1 MVAKNAQKSVAI
13 IVPPNAQSLD
23 VSGPLDAFLEANRH
37 ASGGSLYE
45 VRLVGTGARRT
56 IKVGGMS
63 LVADSSIFDDVGS
76 IDTMLVA
83 GTPDYAI
90 AYNSGDFHAWLR
102 RRAPKTRRYG
112 SVCTGAFFLGA
123 SGLLDGMSA
132 TTHWQHAAELAE
144 RFPAAKVVPD
154 QIYVQDGAL
163 YTSAGVTA
171 GIDLA
176 LKLIEDDHGRD
187 LALTVARRLVVFLK
201 RPGGQSQFS
210 AHLAAQ
216 MADEGKIRSL
226 QHWILDHLS
235 LDLSLVS
242 LASRVAMSVRN
253 FTRVFQDETGS
264 TPADFVEM
272 ARVDAAR
279 RLLEESET
287 PLQRVASRCGFSS
300 PDTMR
305 RAFLR
310 RIETGPSDYRERF
323 RR

>member
-1 MVAKNAQKSVAI
+1 MVANPARKSVAI
-13 IVPPNAQSLD
+13 IVPPKAQSLD

-37 ASGGSLYE
+37 SFGGPLYE
-45 VRLVGTGARRT
+45 VRLVATGRGRT
-56 IKVGGMS
+56 VKVGGMS
-63 LVADSSIFDDVGS
+63 LVADISIFDEAGS

-90 AYNSGDFHAWLR
+90 AYTSKDLHAWLR
-102 RRAPKTRRYG
+102 RRAPRARRYG
-112 SVCTGAFFLGA
+112 SVCTSAFFLGA
-123 SGLLDGMSA
+123 AGLLDGMNA

-144 RFPAAKVVPD
+144 RFPAARVVPD
-154 QIYVQDGAL
+154 QIYVQEGAL

-216 MADEGKIRSL
+216 IADEGKIRSL
-226 QHWILDHLS
+226 QHRVLDHLAH
-235 LDLSLVS
+235 DLSLAS

-253 FTRVFQDETGS
+253 FTRVFQGETGT
-264 TPADFVEM
+264 TPGDFVEM

-287 PLQRVASRCGFSS
+287 PLQLVASRCGLSGA
-300 PDTMR
+300 DTMR

-310 RIETGPSDYRERF
+310 RIGCGPSEYRYRF

>member
-1 MVAKNAQKSVAI
+1 MAPKPARKSVAI
-13 IVPPNAQSLD
+13 VVPPNAQSLD

-37 ASGGSLYE
+37 ASAGPLYE
-45 VRLVGTGARRT
+45 VRLVGTGTGRT
-56 IKVGGMS
+56 IRVGGMS
-63 LVADSSIFDDVGS
+63 VVADTSIFNDVRP

-83 GTPDYAI
+83 GTPDYAA
-90 AYNSGDFHAWLR
+90 AYASTDLHVWLR
-102 RRAPKTRRYG
+102 RRAPRTRRYG

-123 SGLLDGMSA
+123 AGLLDGMNA

-144 RFPAAKVVPD
+144 RFPAVKVVPD

-176 LKLIEDDHGRD
+176 LRLIEDDHGRD

-216 MADEGKIRSL
+216 IADDGRIRSL
-226 QHWILDHLS
+226 QHWILDHLP
-235 LDLSLVS
+235 LDLSLEA
-242 LASRVAMSVRN
+242 LADRVAMSVRN
-253 FTRVFQDETGS
+253 FTRVFQAETGS

-279 RLLEESET
+279 RLLEESDT
-287 PLQRVASRCGFSS
+287 PLQRVASRCGFAS

-310 RIETGPSDYRERF
+310 RIGTVPSDYRDRF